1 MGSTLAVRRSAFFN
15 GANVS
20 SSFNRKFQQPERFVE
35 RRRQPRADKPGKI
48 IFDDL
53 GNAQYQ
59 WREEL
64 VLGDSGDTG
73 RMRALSVDALG
84 LMDDEPP
91 PDLKTVQVNRK
102 GLRVGYNPYES
113 GSLEKKER
121 RKTRDLR
128 ALSQWIQLKKNLP
141 KED

>member
-1 MGSTLAVRRSAFFN
+1 M
-15 GANVS
+15 S
-20 SSFNRKFQQPERFVE
+20 SSFNPKIQTLGQFAE
-35 RRRQPRADKPGKI
+35 RRREPRTDKPGAI
-48 IFDDL
+48 VFDDL

-59 WREEL
+59 WRDEL
-64 VLGDSGDTG
+64 VGVDCGDTS

-84 LMDDEPP
+84 LMDDDPP
-91 PDLKTVQVNRK
+91 PDQKAVQVNRK

-121 RKTRDLR
+121 RKSRDLR